1 MKGFKL
7 KDSYIVWFYF
17 ILLVLIWGSSFILI
31 KNGLKG
37 YSIWQSA
44 TIRLVSAFAVM
55 AFFAVKHLRK
65 IPSKKIPIV
74 LVVGLLSMFF
84 PSYLF
89 CMAQTHISSAMAGIL
104 NALVPLFTS
113 VIALTFFGRSITRLQ
128 WLGLAVGFFSAT
140 FLILINASAEFS
152 LNEYAL
158 LVIIAT
164 ICYGLNINIVKI
176 YLADVNSLHITT
188 VAVSFAGILGL
199 FFLIF
204 SGYESYV
211 EVGDDQ
217 IFPLLSLIA
226 LGVLGTALAQYIQNQ
241 LIQKSSAIFASST
254 TYIIPVVAVLWGLLD
269 GEKLV
274 FWHYLGMLGILMG
287 VLILNRSGKSELRR
301 RLVQDD
307 NLF

>member
-1 MKGFKL
+1 MIKI
-7 KDSYIVWFYF
+7 KDNYIVWPYF

-55 AFFAVKHLRK
+55 AFFSIRHL
-65 IPSKKIPIV
+65 KKIPRKKVPIV
-74 LVVGLLSMFF
+74 LLVGLLSMFF

-89 CMAQTHISSAMAGIL
+89 CMAQTQINSSMAGIL

-113 VIALTFFGRSITRLQ
+113 VIGLTFFGKSITKTQ

-140 FLILINASAEFS
+140 FLIMINSTAVFS

-176 YLADVNSLHITT
+176 YLADINSLHITT

-199 FFLIF
+199 SVSFF
-204 SGYESYV
+204 SGYESYIQ
-211 EVGDDQ
+211 VGDNQ
-217 IFPLLSLIA
+217 VFPLLSLIA

-241 LIQKSSAIFASST
+241 LIQKSSSVFASST
-254 TYIIPVVAVLWGLLD
+254 TYLIPIVAVLWGLLD
-269 GEKLV
+269 GEELV
-274 FWHYLGMLGILMG
+274 FWHYLGMLGILLG
-287 VLILNRSGKSELRR
+287 VLILNKAGKSNFSLTVVKRMKSKN
-301 RLVQDD
+301 V
-307 NLF
+307 

>member
-44 TIRLVSAFAVM
+44 TIRLVSALAVM

-199 FFLIF
+199 LFLLF
-204 SGYESYV
+204 SGYESYI

-241 LIQKSSAIFASST
+241 LMQKSSAIFASST

-301 RLVQDD
+301 RLMEEM
-307 NLF
+307 